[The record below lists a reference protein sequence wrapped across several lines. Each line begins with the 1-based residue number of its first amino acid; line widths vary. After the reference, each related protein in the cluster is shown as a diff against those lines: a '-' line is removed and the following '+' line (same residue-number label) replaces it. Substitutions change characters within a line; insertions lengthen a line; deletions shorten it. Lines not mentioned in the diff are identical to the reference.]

1 MFVIY
6 AVVCYTSRVKWFYA
20 VDGQVKGPVERAELE
35 ALFKSG
41 EITTSTL
48 VIQEGMYGW
57 VPFVDLKKTTQFLTV
72 IGEPPKSQPQ

>member
-1 MFVIY
+1 
-6 AVVCYTSRVKWFYA
+6 VKWFYA
-20 VDGQVKGPVERAELE
+20 VGGQVKGPVERAELE
-35 ALFKSG
+35 ALFKNG

-72 IGEPPKSQPQ
+72 IGDPPKSQPQ

>member
-1 MFVIY
+1 MFVIFT
-6 AVVCYTSRVKWFYA
+6 VLCYTDRVKWFYA

-35 ALFKSG
+35 VLFKNG

-57 VPFVDLKKTTQFLTV
+57 VPFVDLKKTTQFLNV
-72 IGEPPKSQPQ
+72 IGDPSKTQPQ